1 MFIICGKM
9 RTKLPE
15 RRGRGD
21 GEVKR
26 RAKNK
31 GKPLKSRP
39 QFYQASYGMK
49 IQSKEEEDAEGVSN
63 KSLGRTAPG
72 GLEHGKANAS
82 GGKGIG

>member
-1 MFIICGKM
+1 MHICLCGKM

-15 RRGRGD
+15 RRGRDD

-39 QFYQASYGMK
+39 QFYRASHGMK
-49 IQSKEEEDAEGVSN
+49 IQSKEEEDVEAVSN
-63 KSLGRTAPG
+63 KSLGM
-72 GLEHGKANAS
+72 
-82 GGKGIG
+82 IGTWKSKCIRR